1 MIIVLAELAD
11 GRLSRATLEAIAAA
25 RLVDFNITLV
35 VAGATDADADAQLA
49 QLPVT
54 EVVRIADARLDIY
67 TPGPIVDALSA
78 LIDDLVPSFV
88 FCAHTYQARDYVP
101 RLAARIDRPLLT
113 DCIGVTRTGDTLLFQ
128 RPVFQG
134 KVVASVAL
142 EGPPPHIV
150 CVQVGAFRADSLP
163 TTPTAPAIR
172 VVQGRVS
179 DQATHQIVEPPFRES
194 RQDIDLTDASRI
206 VAVGRGI
213 KEESQLAI
221 VRRLAEALGAELA
234 ASRPICDAGWM
245 PMDRQIGSSGQTVAP
260 ELYVAVGISGAI
272 QHIVGM
278 KGARTIVAI
287 NKDADAPI
295 FEIAD
300 YGIVGDLFDVV
311 PAIVAAL
318 DAR

>member
-1 MIIVLAELAD
+1 MIIVLAELTNV
-11 GRLSRATLEAIAAA
+11 RLSRATLEAIAAA
-25 RLVDFNITLV
+25 RLVDPHIALV
-35 VAGATDADADAQLA
+35 VAGTTDAESDAQLA

-54 EVVRIADARLDIY
+54 EIVRVAHPALDTY
-67 TPGPIVDALSA
+67 APAPMVDALSA
-78 LIDDLVPSFV
+78 LIEDLAPSFV

-101 RLAARIDRPLLT
+101 RLAARIGRPLLT
-113 DCIGVTRTGDTLLFQ
+113 DCVAVTRIGDTLLFQ

-142 EGPPPHIV
+142 EGPAPHIV
-150 CVQVGAFRADSLP
+150 CVQVGAFRSDSLP
-163 TTPTAPAIR
+163 TPPQAPATR

-179 DQATHQIVEPPFRES
+179 DQATRPSVEPPFRES
-194 RQDIDLTDASRI
+194 KQDVDLSDSSRI

-287 NKDADAPI
+287 NKDPDAPI